1 MVINGHNLN
10 YRYTPSPNGSAL
22 STTFP
27 NVTIALTAR
36 LRHGSGMATKAP
48 PAYDMSLVDH
58 GFEAKELKGLTY
70 PLGDHAPEY
79 GEIYN
84 LAPDL
89 GWTRMPVPGN
99 LNHINLWL
107 LDDDPVQS
115 DAGGNGYAIAD
126 TGLFLPDVVAHW
138 KSMFAGALSDRQL
151 TRIFVTHFHPDHVG
165 CAGWL
170 ANKFKVPVWMNR
182 TEWLLTRL
190 LVNEQLEHPPEDV
203 LRRRKFYGYEE
214 ERLEMMRKGGWGNFA
229 RAVSR
234 LPSGHHRLDDGAVVR
249 VGHRD
254 WQIMTGGGHTPEHAC
269 MVDHQN
275 GVIIAGDQILPRITS
290 NVSIMD
296 SEPDANPLAEWLA
309 SIAKFRA
316 ALPEDMLVLP
326 AHGFPFKGIHA
337 RLDRLAEGHHEQLDR
352 LEAALRTKE
361 MRGVDTFGLLFGRPI
376 DDSIY
381 GLATG
386 EAMAHLR
393 YLERAG
399 RASVEERDGAGWYS
413 AQ

>member
-1 MVINGHNLN
+1 
-10 YRYTPSPNGSAL
+10 
-22 STTFP
+22 
-27 NVTIALTAR
+27 
-36 LRHGSGMATKAP
+36 MASKAP

-58 GFEAKELKGLTY
+58 GFEAKALKGLTY
-70 PLGDHAPEY
+70 PLGDHAPGY
-79 GEIYN
+79 GEIYK
-84 LAPDL
+84 LASDL

-99 LNHINLWL
+99 LSHINLWL
-107 LDDDPVQS
+107 LDDGDDLNS
-115 DAGGNGYAIAD
+115 NGFAIVD
-126 TGLFLPDVVAHW
+126 TGLFLPDTVEYW
-138 KSMFAGALSDRQL
+138 KAIFADALSGRQL
-151 TRIFVTHFHPDHVG
+151 QRIFVTHFHPDHVG

-182 TEWLLTRL
+182 TEWLLARMLTS
-190 LVNEQLEHPPEDV
+190 ETLEHPPEDV
-203 LRRRKFYGYEE
+203 LRRRKHYGFDETRIE
-214 ERLEMMRKGGWGNFA
+214 AMRNGGWGNFA

-249 VGHRD
+249 VGNRD
-254 WQIMTGGGHTPEHAC
+254 WQILTGGGHTPEHAC

-309 SIAKFRA
+309 SIARFRSNLSA
-316 ALPEDMLVLP
+316 DMLVLP
-326 AHGFPFKGIHA
+326 AHGFPFKGVHT
-337 RLDRLAEGHHEQLDR
+337 RLDKLAAGHYEQLDR
-352 LEAALRTKE
+352 LEAALRIKE
-361 MRGVDTFGLLFGRPI
+361 MRAVDTFGLLFGRPI
-376 DDSIY
+376 DDRIY

-399 RASVEERDGAGWYS
+399 RATLETRDGVGWYS
-413 AQ
+413 SN